1 MPAYIFP
8 QAHFDGLEAGRQ
20 RLAFQA
26 PRNAGSS
33 APHAD
38 LGGVV
43 RLSTGAHG
51 GARRQILPA
60 RVCILR
66 ATVVILPDALTR
78 VIDLR
83 WRERDEHTDAAEQ
96 LARFV
101 QTAEHG
107 VGGAD
112 TAAALDTLARLAGFA
127 DWPALYA
134 YNSHRDHRG
143 RPEADS
149 RVTRE
154 LIGWNV

>member
-26 PRNAGSS
+26 PRNHGSS
-33 APHAD
+33 APHAE

-83 WRERDEHTDAAEQ
+83 WRERDEHADAAEQ
-96 LARFV
+96 LARWILAAEDGAAYAGMADAR
-101 QTAEHG
+101 TA
-107 VGGAD
+107 VAVF
-112 TAAALDTLARLAGFA
+112 AGFP
-127 DWPALYA
+127 DWAALYA

-143 RPEADS
+143 RPEADG

-154 LIGWNV
+154 LIAWNV